1 MQKENMTQLNK
12 QNAYGLKVSTPYDL
26 VQMPKKILHNVF
38 GDVVLTESGVYELNC
53 TSDTYVS
60 HNIINGLMHITCIS
74 DADDIKINIKANGKI
89 QNTNDNSEK
98 KEVVS
103 DIYHNIIANNKN
115 VISKIEARAAAYDN
129 SKIIYRSSF
138 GVSVGAGGAGTQKA
152 HFLILSN
159 TAEIDA
165 EPSLDI
171 ASNIFPTSH
180 AIGVSGVDKNKI
192 WYLATHGYDIINSEQ
207 EIVGGFLNN

>member
-12 QNAYGLKVSTPYDL
+12 QNMYGLKVSTPYYLD
-26 VQMPKKILHNVF
+26 QMPKKILHNVF
-38 GDVVLTESGVYELNC
+38 GDVVLIESGVYELHC

-60 HNIINGLMHITCIS
+60 HNIVNGLMHITCIS
-74 DADDIKINIKANGKI
+74 DADDIKINIKANGKVD
-89 QNTNDNSEK
+89 NDI
-98 KEVVS
+98 VS
-103 DIYHNIIANNKN
+103 DVYHNIIANNKN
-115 VISKIEARAAAYDN
+115 VMSKIEARAAAYDN
-129 SKIIYRSSF
+129 SKIIYRSSL
-138 GVSVGAGGAGTQKA
+138 GASVGAGGAGTQKA

-171 ASNIFPTSH
+171 ASNTFPTSH

-192 WYLATHGYDIINSEQ
+192 WYLATHGYDIINGEQ
-207 EIVGGFLNN
+207 EIVEGFLGN